1 MNLEQPGSCDSTT
14 SALNFLN
21 IFCAIVAIWF
31 FVLDFTATNLTAH
44 ICAQKEDSLY
54 ENGWYSL
61 DCSVWWQS
69 TASIGIGGE
78 LGDLVEIGDNFVVPT
93 EFDNDEGVDFHIL
106 QC

>member
-31 FVLDFTATNLTAH
+31 FVLDFIASNLTAH

-54 ENGWYSL
+54 ENG
-61 DCSVWWQS
+61 
-69 TASIGIGGE
+69 
-78 LGDLVEIGDNFVVPT
+78 
-93 EFDNDEGVDFHIL
+93 
-106 QC
+106 